1 MNLDDLEH
9 FREIDAA
16 QLILQIDTLP
26 EKLTQAWELAQ
37 TLPLP
42 TLPPAIQQVIFL
54 ASGTGA
60 IAADLVIAAFGSISK
75 MPLACA
81 NKLNGTVPSVW
92 LVTVGAGELHF
103 PGGER
108 WRIPDF
114 ALERTAFAD
123 YLAFILAL
131 SARFGWIDDPAELI
145 RTAAETLVNRRE
157 IFGIHSPVVKNP
169 AKRLGGQMIGRI
181 PVVFGGGVM
190 SPVARRW
197 KAQINENAKSW
208 AQAEDVM
215 EAVENAAAGVM
226 HPPPLMTRVHC
237 SFLLPPPADVELMH
251 KIEALHDI
259 YLQEGVAVD
268 KIKSRGDN
276 ALTQALAAIQ
286 FGDYV
291 SYYVAMAYE
300 VDPTPTPSL
309 DELREKLAS
318 RNVNS
323 SIP

>member
-9 FREIDAA
+9 FREIDVQQMIA
-16 QLILQIDTLP
+16 QIDALP
-26 EKLTQAWELAQ
+26 EQLVQAWEQAQ
-37 TLPLP
+37 SLPLP
-42 TLPPAIQQVIFL
+42 VLPANIQQVIFL

-60 IAADLVIAAFGSISK
+60 IAADLVIAAFGSIST

-92 LVTVGAGELHF
+92 LVTISDGKLNFPNGEA
-103 PGGER
+103 
-108 WRIPDF
+108 WSVPDF
-114 ALERTAFAD
+114 TLERTAFAG

-131 SARFGWIDDPAELI
+131 GARFGWIADSAELI
-145 RTAAETLVNRRE
+145 QNAAATLVNRRE
-157 IFGIHSPVVKNP
+157 IFGIHSIVVKNP

-208 AQAEDVM
+208 AQSEDVL
-215 EAVENAAAGVM
+215 EAIENAAAGVM

-237 SFLLPPPADVELMH
+237 SFLLPPPADVELTH

-318 RNVNS
+318 RNVKS
-323 SIP
+323 SNA

>member
-9 FREIDAA
+9 FREIDAGRMIA
-16 QLILQIDTLP
+16 HIDAFP
-26 EKLTQAWELAQ
+26 ERLLQAWETAQ
-37 TLPLP
+37 GLPLP
-42 TLPPAIQQVIFL
+42 TLPANIQQVIFL

-60 IAADLVIAAFGSISK
+60 IAADLVIAAFGSVSK

-92 LVTVGAGELHF
+92 LVTVGGGKLAFPNGETWEI
-103 PGGER
+103 PG
-108 WRIPDF
+108 F
-114 ALERTAFAD
+114 TLERTAFAD
-123 YLAFILAL
+123 YLTYILVL
-131 SARFGWIDDPAELI
+131 GGRFGWIEDCAELI
-145 RTAAETLVNRRE
+145 RNAADTLVNRRE
-157 IFGIHSPVVKNP
+157 IFGIHSIVVKNP

-208 AQAEDVM
+208 AQCEDTL
-215 EAVENAAAGVM
+215 EAIENAAAGVM

-237 SFLLPPPADVELMH
+237 SFLLPPGSDVELTH

-259 YLQEGVAVD
+259 YLQEGIAVD

-276 ALTQALAAIQ
+276 PLTQALAAVQ

-318 RNVNS
+318 RT
-323 SIP
+323 